1 MQKTTLLLFV
11 LALIMLHACNGNR
24 RDADAMGVF
33 EADEVIVSAE
43 VGGRLL
49 SFTPREGDSLGRGT
63 TAAVI
68 DATNLSLQKEQVEA
82 SIDALRDKTNTVA
95 PQIALLQEQE
105 AAQRVQLATLQ
116 RERSRFE
123 KLVKAD
129 AATGKQL
136 DDIIAQI
143 ELTEKQIAVTR
154 RQMDVQRNQVGTQNR
169 SILSEATPLQ
179 KRAAQLQDQLQ
190 RGQVSNPIQGT
201 VLVTYVHEGE
211 LATPGKPLYKIA
223 DLSTLTLRAYVS
235 GTQLPGIKSGQAVQ
249 VRVDD
254 GKSGYTTFPGR
265 ISWISDKAEFTPKT
279 IQTKDERANLVYAI
293 KVQVKNDGY
302 LKIGMYGEV
311 LFEQARP

>member
-1 MQKTTLLLFV
+1 MQKITSMSV
-11 LALIMLHACNGNR
+11 ALALMLLSACKNGGPE
-24 RDADAMGVF
+24 ADATGVF

-49 SFTPREGDSLGRGT
+49 RFSPKEGDTLSRGAI
-63 TAAVI
+63 AAEI
-68 DATNLSLQKEQVEA
+68 DATNLSLQKAQVEA
-82 SIDALRDKTNTVA
+82 SIEALRDKTNTVA

-116 RERSRFE
+116 RERARFE

-143 ELTEKQIAVTR
+143 ELAEKQIAVTR
-154 RQMDVQRNQVGTQNR
+154 RQMDVQRSQVGTQNR
-169 SILSEATPLQ
+169 SILSEAAPMQ
-179 KRAAQLQDQLQ
+179 KRAAQLEDQLQ
-190 RGQVSNPIQGT
+190 RGRVANPVEGT

-235 GTQLPGIKSGQAVQ
+235 GLQLPRIKTGQQVE

-254 GKSGYTTFPGR
+254 GASGYTRYPGR

-279 IQTKDERANLVYAI
+279 IQTKEERANLVYAI
-293 KVQVKNDGY
+293 KVLVKNDGY

-311 LFEQARP
+311 LFQPGKP